1 MPWVIQAGIVAPR
14 PRPPVGAAYDAGGA
28 KGCAAA
34 GAGAGA
40 GAGAAVPWVIQAGLV
55 APSPRPAGRGGGA
68 GPSAG
73 GRAGPSATGAGG
85 AAGPSTRK
93 GDRGRMMHDSGT
105 SGGRSAA
112 AATASADCGFDDPMS
127 STV

>member
-28 KGCAAA
+28 NGCAAA
-34 GAGAGA
+34 GEGA

-73 GRAGPSATGAGG
+73 GRAGPSYAGAGG

-93 GDRGRMMHDSGT
+93 GDRGRMMHDSGI
-105 SGGRSAA
+105 SGGSSAA
-112 AATASADCGFDDPMS
+112 AATAAASCGFDAEPIS